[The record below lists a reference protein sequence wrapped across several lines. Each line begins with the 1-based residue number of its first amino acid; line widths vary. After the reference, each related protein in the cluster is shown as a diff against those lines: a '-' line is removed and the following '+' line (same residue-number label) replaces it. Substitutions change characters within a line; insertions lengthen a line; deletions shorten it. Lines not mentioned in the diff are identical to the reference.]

1 MLLKILGF
9 LGHQHQIAGEI
20 YEEGGE
26 TTKLNWN
33 KSRDGPWIVQSQ
45 SQFAHPQAETQVELR
60 QLVAVCVFLLSQ
72 AFCLEKKFRGRDLT
86 YITRS
91 TLQCR
96 LGNSMKKLKK
106 TSRNLFCK
114 VVTSAHGV
122 LERIQEYSFA
132 ICSVGRRCLVMQIIF
147 PFHNDIAT
155 SPYKPIK
162 KGLVWLISTFKAGEI
177 QCKLKNWSCL
187 YLNGGVTFPDHIQR
201 SFFLLLD
208 PIFKWNLLKNCNLHL
223 STSTRTEYIEK

>member
-1 MLLKILGF
+1 MC
-9 LGHQHQIAGEI
+9 
-20 YEEGGE
+20 
-26 TTKLNWN
+26 
-33 KSRDGPWIVQSQ
+33 SCS
-45 SQFAHPQAETQVELR
+45 LR
-60 QLVAVCVFLLSQ
+60 LLSGAEIQRKRFNLHYRLHAAVQ
-72 AFCLEKKFRGRDLT
+72 AWQFHGTAE
-86 YITRS
+86 
-91 TLQCR
+91 
-96 LGNSMKKLKK
+96 K

-114 VVTSAHGV
+114 AVTSACGG
-122 LERIQEYSFA
+122 LERIQEYSCA

-187 YLNGGVTFPDHIQR
+187 YLNGGVTFPDLIQII
-201 SFFLLLD
+201 FLVFC

-223 STSTRTEYIEK
+223 STSTRTKYIEK